1 MSLTLAAVIAL
12 AHRCAGGIATE
23 ALVPQLRV
31 ESQFNEL
38 AIGINHGPKVQAA
51 TLDEATAIATR
62 YIRAGY
68 SVDLG
73 LAQINSH
80 NLARLNIT
88 VAQAFDAC
96 TSLRAAETVL
106 TQNYALAS
114 QSFSGLE
121 AISRTWSYY
130 NTGSPT
136 RGLNNG
142 YVVKVWAAAND
153 LLPQIRSA
161 SASESAGPQVASQ
174 DQLGA
179 REASASRSS
188 VPPQQKSSFVFGT
201 SDAGVVVFR

>member
-1 MSLTLAAVIAL
+1 MTLTLAAVVAL
-12 AHRCAGGIATE
+12 AQQCAPGIATE

-38 AIGINHGPKVQAA
+38 AIGINHGPKVQASSVE
-51 TLDEATAIATR
+51 EAAAIATR
-62 YIRAGY
+62 YIVAGY

-80 NLARLNIT
+80 TLARLNMT

-106 TQNYALAS
+106 SQNYALAS
-114 QSFSGLE
+114 QSSNGLE

-136 RGLNNG
+136 RGLTNG
-142 YVVKVWAAAND
+142 YVSKVWAAANE
-153 LLPQIRSA
+153 LLPQIRGGA
-161 SASESAGPQVASQ
+161 TPRPVGLQTTSQ
-174 DQLGA
+174 DQFSAGN
-179 REASASRSS
+179 ASALRLP
-188 VPPQQKSSFVFGT
+188 VPPQQKPSFVIGT
-201 SDAGVVVFR
+201 TDAGVVVFK

>member
-1 MSLTLAAVIAL
+1 MTLTLAAVVAL
-12 AHRCAGGIATE
+12 AQQCAPGIATE

-38 AIGINHGPKVQAA
+38 AIGINHGPTVKAVSVDDAIS
-51 TLDEATAIATR
+51 IATR

-80 NLARLNIT
+80 NLARLNLT

-106 TQNYALAS
+106 TENYALAS
-114 QSFSGLE
+114 QSVSGID

-130 NTGSPT
+130 NSGSPT
-136 RGLNNG
+136 RGYANG
-142 YVVKVWAAAND
+142 YVGKVWAAANE
-153 LLPQIRSA
+153 LLPQLRGNAVPGPVGVQGAPRVQLSA
-161 SASESAGPQVASQ
+161 RDAP
-174 DQLGA
+174 
-179 REASASRSS
+179 ASRSS
-188 VPPQQKSSFVFGT
+188 VPPEQRPSFVFGA
-201 SDAGVVVFR
+201 SDAGVVVFK